1 MNNNSQKEYAL
12 VKSKLIDNIVLKNTC
27 IEANVV
33 QGAIDS
39 LLEFITKSLS
49 QGERIEIR
57 GFGSFGV
64 KTVQGHESKNPQ
76 TGERVFVNTKQRV
89 FFKPSKDM
97 VWLKSKLD

>member
-39 LLEFITKSLS
+39 LLEFIT
-49 QGERIEIR
+49 
-57 GFGSFGV
+57 V
-64 KTVQGHESKNPQ
+64 KIAPKWHGCRN
-76 TGERVFVNTKQRV
+76 
-89 FFKPSKDM
+89 
-97 VWLKSKLD
+97 